1 MHWTTWV
8 LNSCQAGMQGMRIRA
23 AQSQDEG
30 IIALPKQFYL
40 GFASSLGITK
50 EISRTQVY
58 SVWLQG
64 KLSNSWW
71 HQHSPWHHTSAA
83 LQPFA
88 MPPAIWTS

>member
-8 LNSCQAGMQGMRIRA
+8 VKPCQAGMQGMRIRA

-50 EISRTQVY
+50 EISRTQAY

-64 KLSNSWW
+64 KLPGSE
-71 HQHSPWHHTSAA
+71 
-83 LQPFA
+83 
-88 MPPAIWTS
+88 